1 MFYIQQKINSYCLP
15 ATRENFL
22 QVIDNPFVEET
33 INKIRSVQ
41 KKMDEAQARG
51 DKKAVL
57 KLHDQKGELKKSLP
71 AWLFCVSHIEKT
83 ERKPFG
89 KPMMAAWRKAEHAKL
104 NGLCILDIDGIKTHP
119 QSLPKGGKPELDI
132 ARQAFADVVTRWN
145 EAHPSTQEGNEN
157 PSLRE
162 GLRVGWCSAFCKQY
176 GILFVHVTPSGKGL
190 RFVFKADPERGNL
203 ADNQRWLSDVL
214 GMKMDEVC
222 KDSVRISFGCTRR
235 DIIYIE
241 LENLLNYE
249 NETFE
254 QKFGDEYRKGNSA
267 PTGTHPQPLP
277 KGGEAGSEKKEGET
291 PLPSGGEGVG
301 FFHGVPYKDIAD
313 AWLFSTLG
321 HLPAVGE
328 RNSAYYA
335 LVQGCMR
342 YICDFNEDMVVAA
355 TPDYGLSEQER
366 RTCAR
371 SAIGSRRYAAMPR
384 KLVEFLEGMGVAKN
398 ADGEASG
405 IRKGDD
411 DASGLAQWDFEAWTK
426 RFAPWFESPVW
437 APVCSVLP
445 RYSRLNGILAAGSM
459 FGTLLSGCR
468 LQNWYDGSDLSL
480 TYMTYIIG
488 DAGTGKG
495 DYRELDRLIMEPL
508 RLEDARG
515 RKAEENYQA
524 EMKRLALA
532 KAKKEDIPEEKH
544 FPVRYLPT
552 DTTLKQKLERCM
564 DAINLFGTQQR
575 QVACYNFESELS
587 SKINYEKSSWN
598 SSQDFD
604 KKSFDCE
611 LTGSESRSAMTR
623 NGLVPAFFNFVVT
636 GTPDAL
642 QKKITLHNCL
652 DGLPTRLIMGVQ
664 WGQKYQMLKRE
675 SRRRPEKDRDW
686 LRTVGNRLLRCGWD
700 VNLEQRVAVPKR
712 WQSFL
717 GKSTSFADALFY
729 WGQQKAFALS
739 LEDDRLGD
747 YFRKRPPLIAV
758 RLAAV
763 DAIMNSL
770 DTFEESGK
778 LNLKFSSI
786 ELALNLADY
795 IFESQLWFFGKLVEE
810 ALEGVPVQGGTIRA
824 GKRVEAF
831 NSLGDTITAEDV
843 MKVLNVVK
851 RTAKN
856 IIYLWSKDGYIE
868 RVSKNNYKKLVKVLL

>member
-1 MFYIQQKINSYCLP
+1 
-15 ATRENFL
+15 
-22 QVIDNPFVEET
+22 VIDNPFVEET
-33 INKIRSVQ
+33 INKIRRVQ
-41 KKMDEAQARG
+41 QQMDEAEARG
-51 DKKAVL
+51 DKKTVQ
-57 KLHDQKGELKKSLP
+57 KLHDEKSDLKKSLP

-89 KPMMAAWRKAEHAKL
+89 KPMVAAWRKAEHAKL
-104 NGLCILDIDGIKTHP
+104 NGLCFLDIDGI
-119 QSLPKGGKPELDI
+119 SEPEK
-132 ARQAFADVVTRWN
+132 AFAKVVETYN
-145 EAHPSTQEGNEN
+145 SNTPSPSGEEGGEAPS
-157 PSLRE
+157 
-162 GLRVGWCSAFCKQY
+162 WCGAFCKHY
-176 GILFVHVTPSGKGL
+176 GILLVHVTPSGKGL
-190 RFVFKADPERGNL
+190 RFVFKADPGRGNL
-203 ADNQRWLSDVL
+203 ADNQAWLASVL
-214 GMKMDEVC
+214 GMQMDAVC

-249 NETFE
+249 NEEFE
-254 QKFGDEYRKGNSA
+254 KRFGEDYRAGRSMACGDAAVVVDHAASN
-267 PTGTHPQPLP
+267 
-277 KGGEAGSEKKEGET
+277 GSEGNHEADRVDEGNAGADESARR
-291 PLPSGGEGVG
+291 LVERDEEGNPIYR
-301 FFHGVPYKDIAD
+301 GVPYKDIAD
-313 AWLFSTLG
+313 AWMCAEYG

-328 RNSAYYA
+328 RNAAYYS

-342 YICDFNEDMVVAA
+342 YICDFNEDMVLAA

-366 RTCAR
+366 RQCAR
-371 SAIGSRRYAAMPR
+371 SAIGARRYAAIPR
-384 KLVEFLEGMGVAKN
+384 KLVAFLETVGVASTENQK
-398 ADGEASG
+398 G
-405 IRKGDD
+405 IRRSNEN
-411 DASGLAQWDFEAWTK
+411 ASGLADWDFEGWTK

-468 LQNWYDGSDLSL
+468 LLNWYDGSDLAL

-524 EMKRLALA
+524 EMKRLQMA
-532 KAKKEDIPEEKH
+532 KAKKDDIPEEKH

-564 DAINLFGTQQR
+564 DALNTFGTEQR

-611 LTGSESRSAMTR
+611 LTGSESRSSMTR

-642 QKKITLHNCL
+642 QKKITLRNCL

-675 SRRRPEKDRDW
+675 MRRRPDKDSDW

-700 VNLEQRVAVPKR
+700 VDLEQRVAVPKR
-712 WQSFL
+712 WQDHL
-717 GKSTSFADALFY
+717 GKSTSFADALYY
-729 WGQQKAFALS
+729 WGKQKAFALS
-739 LEDDRLGD
+739 LEDDSLGD

-770 DTFEESGK
+770 DTFEETGK

-810 ALEGVPVQGGTIRA
+810 ALEGVPVQGGTNR
-824 GKRVEAF
+824 KSKHVEAF
-831 NSLGDTITAEDV
+831 NSLGDTITAADV
-843 MKVLNVVK
+843 MKVLNVVN
-851 RTAKN
+851 RTAQN
-856 IIYLWSKDGYIE
+856 ILSLWYKDGYIE
-868 RVSKNNYKKLVKVLL
+868 RISKNNYKKTVKILL

>member
-1 MFYIQQKINSYCLP
+1 
-15 ATRENFL
+15 
-22 QVIDNPFVEET
+22 
-33 INKIRSVQ
+33 
-41 KKMDEAQARG
+41 
-51 DKKAVL
+51 
-57 KLHDQKGELKKSLP
+57 
-71 AWLFCVSHIEKT
+71 
-83 ERKPFG
+83 
-89 KPMMAAWRKAEHAKL
+89 
-104 NGLCILDIDGIKTHP
+104 
-119 QSLPKGGKPELDI
+119 
-132 ARQAFADVVTRWN
+132 
-145 EAHPSTQEGNEN
+145 
-157 PSLRE
+157 
-162 GLRVGWCSAFCKQY
+162 
-176 GILFVHVTPSGKGL
+176 
-190 RFVFKADPERGNL
+190 
-203 ADNQRWLSDVL
+203 
-214 GMKMDEVC
+214 
-222 KDSVRISFGCTRR
+222 
-235 DIIYIE
+235 
-241 LENLLNYE
+241 
-249 NETFE
+249 
-254 QKFGDEYRKGNSA
+254 
-267 PTGTHPQPLP
+267 
-277 KGGEAGSEKKEGET
+277 
-291 PLPSGGEGVG
+291 
-301 FFHGVPYKDIAD
+301 
-313 AWLFSTLG
+313 
-321 HLPAVGE
+321 
-328 RNSAYYA
+328 
-335 LVQGCMR
+335 MR
-342 YICDFNEDMVVAA
+342 YICDFNEDMVLAA

-384 KLVEFLEGMGVAKN
+384 KLVEFLEGMGIIQN
-398 ADGEASG
+398 AAGEASG
-405 IRKGDD
+405 IRRSNEN
-411 DASGLAQWDFEAWTK
+411 ASGLADWDFEGWTT

-468 LQNWYDGSDLSL
+468 LLNWYDGSDLAL

-524 EMKRLALA
+524 EMKRLQMA
-532 KAKKEDIPEEKH
+532 KAKKDDIPEEKH

-564 DAINLFGTQQR
+564 DALNTFGTEQR

-611 LTGSESRSAMTR
+611 LTGSESRSSMTR

-642 QKKITLHNCL
+642 QKKITLRNCL

-675 SRRRPEKDRDW
+675 MRRRPDKDSDW

-700 VNLEQRVAVPKR
+700 VDLEQRVAVPKR
-712 WQSFL
+712 WQDHL
-717 GKSTSFADALFY
+717 GKSTSFADALYY
-729 WGQQKAFALS
+729 WGKQKAFALS
-739 LEDDRLGD
+739 LEDDSLGD

-770 DTFEESGK
+770 DTFEETGK

-795 IFESQLWFFGKLVEE
+795 IFESQLWFFGKMVED
-810 ALEGVPVQGGTIRA
+810 ALNGVPVQGNA
-824 GKRVEAF
+824 KRSMKRIEAF
-831 NSLGDTITAEDV
+831 NSLGETFTVKDV
-843 MKVLNVVK
+843 MDILNVIKPSARNLVYQWK
-851 RTAKN
+851 KE
-856 IIYLWSKDGYIE
+856 GYVE
-868 RVSKNNYKKLVKVLL
+868 RLSSNNYKKLVKVLIK

>member
-1 MFYIQQKINSYCLP
+1 M
-15 ATRENFL
+15 
-22 QVIDNPFVEET
+22 EET

-71 AWLFCVSHIEKT
+71 AWLFCVNFIEKT

-89 KPMMAAWRKAEHAKL
+89 KPMMAAWRKAEQARL
-104 NGLCILDIDGIKTHP
+104 NGLVFLDIDGIDEPAK
-119 QSLPKGGKPELDI
+119 
-132 ARQAFADVVTRWN
+132 AFAKVV
-145 EAHPSTQEGNEN
+145 EAHKASPSGDGFEGES
-157 PSLRE
+157 PS
-162 GLRVGWCSAFCKQY
+162 WCGDFCKHY
-176 GILFVHVTPSGKGL
+176 GILLVHVTPSGKGL
-190 RFVFKADPERGNL
+190 RFVFKADPGRGNL
-203 ADNQRWLSDVL
+203 ADNQAWLASVL
-214 GMKMDEVC
+214 GMQMDAVC

-241 LENLLNYE
+241 LENLLNYD
-249 NETFE
+249 NEEFE
-254 QKFGDEYRKGNSA
+254 KQFGEAYRKGNSQPQA
-267 PTGTHPQPLP
+267 HPQPLP
-277 KGGEAGSEKKEGET
+277 KGGEQEAESEQKASPFGGGLEGA
-291 PLPSGGEGVG
+291 PSYR
-301 FFHGVPYKDIAD
+301 GVPYKDIAD
-313 AWLFSTLG
+313 AWMCAEYG

-328 RNSAYYA
+328 RNAAYYA

-342 YICDFNEDMVVAA
+342 YICDFNEDMVLAA

-366 RTCAR
+366 RQCAR
-371 SAIGSRRYAAMPR
+371 SAIGARRYAAIPR
-384 KLVEFLEGMGVAKN
+384 KLVAFLETVGVASTENQK
-398 ADGEASG
+398 G
-405 IRKGDD
+405 IRRSNEN
-411 DASGLAQWDFEAWTK
+411 ASGLADWDFEGWTK

-468 LQNWYDGSDLSL
+468 LLNWYDGSDLAL

-524 EMKRLALA
+524 EMKRLQMA
-532 KAKKEDIPEEKH
+532 KAKKDDIPEEKH

-564 DAINLFGTQQR
+564 DALNTFGTEQR

-611 LTGSESRSAMTR
+611 LTGSESRSSMTR

-642 QKKITLHNCL
+642 QKKITLRNCL

-675 SRRRPEKDRDW
+675 MRRRPDKDSDW

-712 WQSFL
+712 WQDHL
-717 GKSTSFADALFY
+717 GKSTSFADALYY
-729 WGQQKAFALS
+729 WGKQKAFALS
-739 LEDDRLGD
+739 LEDDSLGD

-770 DTFEESGK
+770 DTFEETGK

-795 IFESQLWFFGKLVEE
+795 IFESQLWFFGKLVED
-810 ALEGVPVQGGTIRA
+810 ALNGVPVQGGN
-824 GKRVEAF
+824 KRSMKRIEAF
-831 NSLGDTITAEDV
+831 NSLGENFTTNEV
-843 MKVLNVVK
+843 MNILNLV
-851 RTAKN
+851 RASAHN
-856 IIYLWSKDGYIE
+856 L
-868 RVSKNNYKKLVKVLL
+868 VSKWKKEGYVEKVSTNTYKKLVKIMLK

>member
-1 MFYIQQKINSYCLP
+1 M
-15 ATRENFL
+15 
-22 QVIDNPFVEET
+22 IDNPYVEQD
-33 INKIRSVQ
+33 IDKIRYAQ
-41 KKMDEAQARG
+41 QQMNEATTDRERERWHS
-51 DKKAVL
+51 DKSK
-57 KLHDQKGELKKSLP
+57 LKKRLP
-71 AWLFCVSHIEKT
+71 AFVFQVGHIEPT
-83 ERKPFG
+83 EKLVFG
-89 KPMMAAWRKAEHAKL
+89 KPMKAAWRKAENARL
-104 NGLCILDIDGIKTHP
+104 NGLVMLDIDNIGAP
-119 QSLPKGGKPELDI
+119 LNPPEGGKPELDV
-132 ARQAFADVVTRWN
+132 ARQAFADVVMRWN
-145 EAHPSTQEGNEN
+145 EAHPKEVDDCES
-157 PSLRE
+157 SLPL
-162 GLRVGWCSAFCKQY
+162 GGQGVGWCSAFCKHF
-176 GILFVHVTPSGKGL
+176 GILLVHVTPSGQGL
-190 RFVFKADPERGNL
+190 RIVFKADAKVGNL
-203 ADNQRWLSDVL
+203 ADNQQHLASMLSL
-214 GMKMDEVC
+214 PLDEAC
-222 KDSVRISFGCTRR
+222 KDSVRLSFGFSRR

-241 LENLLNYE
+241 LNELLNYD
-249 NETFE
+249 NEDFE
-254 QKFGDEYRKGNSA
+254 KSFGEAYR
-267 PTGTHPQPLP
+267 TGQAHPQPLP
-277 KGGEAGSEKKEGET
+277 KGGEQEAETEQKASPFGGGLEGAC
-291 PLPSGGEGVG
+291 
-301 FFHGVPYKDIAD
+301 FRGVPYKDIAD

-564 DAINLFGTQQR
+564 DAINLFGTEQR

-636 GTPDAL
+636 GTPD
-642 QKKITLHNCL
+642 TLRNCL

-770 DTFEESGK
+770 DTFEETGK

-795 IFESQLWFFGKLVEE
+795 IFESQLWFFGKLVED
-810 ALEGVPVQGGTIRA
+810 ALNGVPVQGGN
-824 GKRVEAF
+824 KRSMKRIEAF
-831 NSLGDTITAEDV
+831 NSLGENFTTNDV
-843 MKVLNVVK
+843 MNILNLV
-851 RTAKN
+851 RASAHN
-856 IIYLWSKDGYIE
+856 L
-868 RVSKNNYKKLVKVLL
+868 VSKWKKEGYVEKVSTNTYKKLVKIMLK

>member
-1 MFYIQQKINSYCLP
+1 MEA
-15 ATRENFL
+15 AT
-22 QVIDNPFVEET
+22 
-33 INKIRSVQ
+33 
-41 KKMDEAQARG
+41 DEKERAQ
-51 DKKAVL
+51 
-57 KLHDQKGELKKSLP
+57 LHDRKSELKKELP
-71 AWLFCVSHIEKT
+71 AWVFPAGHISQSVKT
-83 ERKPFG
+83 KKDGSKVR
-89 KPMMAAWRKAEHAKL
+89 ATWRNSAYIKL
-104 NGLCILDIDGIKTHP
+104 NGLCMLDVDDIKPLSNSPEGESQPARAFFAKIVENWNKTSSPSGEDG
-119 QSLPKGGKPELDI
+119 KGVSE
-132 ARQAFADVVTRWN
+132 
-145 EAHPSTQEGNEN
+145 
-157 PSLRE
+157 
-162 GLRVGWCSAFCKQY
+162 VGWCSSFCRHF

-190 RFVFKADPERGNL
+190 RFVFKADTKIGNL
-203 ADNQRWLSDVL
+203 ADNQAHLAELL
-214 GMKMDEVC
+214 GVGIDAVC
-222 KDSVRISFGCTRR
+222 KDAARLSYCCTRE
-235 DIIYIE
+235 DIIYVE

-249 NETFE
+249 NEEYET
-254 QKFGDEYRKGNSA
+254 KFGDEYRKGNSA
-267 PTGTHPQPLP
+267 PTTNQPTTPLQLP
-277 KGGEAGSEKKEGET
+277 RGGEKEPAQEAS
-291 PLPSGGEGVG
+291 PRGGLEGVSSS
-301 FFHGVPYKDIAD
+301 FRGVPYKDIAD

-524 EMKRLALA
+524 EMKRLSMA

-564 DAINLFGTQQR
+564 DALNMFGTEQR

-587 SKINYEKSSWN
+587 SKINYEKNSWN

-611 LTGSESRSAMTR
+611 LTGSESRSSMTR

-642 QKKITLHNCL
+642 QKKITARNCL
-652 DGLPTRLIMGVQ
+652 DGLPTRLLMGVQ
-664 WGQKYQMLKRE
+664 YGQRYEMLKRQA
-675 SRRRPEKDRDW
+675 RRRTDKDSNW
-686 LRTVGNRLLRCGWD
+686 LRTVGCRLLRCGWD
-700 VNLEQRVAVPKR
+700 VDLEQRVAVPKR
-712 WQSFL
+712 WQDAL
-717 GKSTSFADALFY
+717 GKTTSFADALYY
-729 WGQQKAFALS
+729 WGKQKAFALS

-795 IFESQLWFFGKLVEE
+795 IFESQLWFFGKMVED
-810 ALEGVPVQGGTIRA
+810 ALNGMPVQGGN
-824 GKRVEAF
+824 KRSNKRIEAF
-831 NSLGDTITAEDV
+831 NSLGDNFTTNDV
-843 MKVLNVVK
+843 MAILNVVNK
-851 RTAKN
+851 TARNLICQWK
-856 IIYLWSKDGYIE
+856 KEGYIE
-868 RVSKNNYKKLVKVLL
+868 RVSTYNYKKLVKIMI

>member
-1 MFYIQQKINSYCLP
+1 M
-15 ATRENFL
+15 
-22 QVIDNPFVEET
+22 V
-33 INKIRSVQ
+33 
-41 KKMDEAQARG
+41 
-51 DKKAVL
+51 
-57 KLHDQKGELKKSLP
+57 
-71 AWLFCVSHIEKT
+71 
-83 ERKPFG
+83 
-89 KPMMAAWRKAEHAKL
+89 AAWRKAEKAHL
-104 NGLCILDIDGIKTHP
+104 NGLVFLDIDGIDE
-119 QSLPKGGKPELDI
+119 PEK
-132 ARQAFADVVTRWN
+132 AFAKAV
-145 EAHPSTQEGNEN
+145 EAYNSKSPS
-157 PSLRE
+157 PSGE
-162 GLRVGWCSAFCKQY
+162 VGCEAPSWCAAFCKHY

-203 ADNQRWLSDVL
+203 ADNQAWLAGVL
-214 GMKMDEVC
+214 GMEMDSVC

-241 LENLLNYE
+241 LENLLTYE
-249 NETFE
+249 NEAFE

-267 PTGTHPQPLP
+267 PTHDSPAGANGTDNKTAHGNG
-277 KGGEAGSEKKEGET
+277 KDGSEGNNVDVLSPAEEDEKTAIELLEKDENGN
-291 PLPSGGEGVG
+291 PVYR
-301 FFHGVPYKDIAD
+301 GVPYADIAD
-313 AWLFSTLG
+313 AWLCSTIG

-328 RNSAYYA
+328 RNTAYYA

-342 YICDFNEDMVVAA
+342 YICDFNEDMVLAA

-371 SAIGSRRYAAMPR
+371 SAIGSRRFAAMPR
-384 KLVEFLEGMGVAKN
+384 KLVEFLEGMGISQN
-398 ADGEASG
+398 AAGEASG
-405 IRKGDD
+405 IRKSDD
-411 DASGLAQWDFEAWTK
+411 ETSGLAQWDFEGWTK

-468 LQNWYDGSDLSL
+468 LRNWYDGTDPEL
-480 TYMTYIIG
+480 TFMTYIIG

-508 RLEDARG
+508 RLEDVRG

-564 DAINLFGTQQR
+564 DAMNMFGTEQR
-575 QVACYNFESELS
+575 QVACYNFESELT
-587 SKINYEKSSWN
+587 SKINYEKSTWN

-611 LTGSESRSAMTR
+611 LSGSESCSSVTR
-623 NGLVPAFFNFVVT
+623 NGLVPAYFNFVVT

-642 QKKITLHNCL
+642 QKKINIHNCL

-664 WGQKYQMLKRE
+664 WGQKYQMIKRE
-675 SRRRPEKDRDW
+675 VRRRPEKDRDW

-712 WQSFL
+712 WQDAL
-717 GKSTSFADALFY
+717 GKSTSFADALYY
-729 WGQQKAFALS
+729 WGKQKAFALS

-763 DAIMNSL
+763 DAILNSL
-770 DTFEESGK
+770 DSFEESGK

-795 IFESQLWFFGKLVEE
+795 IFESQMWFFGKLVED
-810 ALEGVPVQGGTIRA
+810 ALNGVPVQGSVNRSM
-824 GKRVEAF
+824 KRIEAF
-831 NSLGDTITAEDV
+831 NSLNENFSTNEV
-843 MKVLNVVK
+843 MNILNVARK
-851 RTAKN
+851 TARNLICEWK
-856 IIYLWSKDGYIE
+856 KEGYIE
-868 RVSKNNYKKLVKVLL
+868 RISTCNYKKLVKIMLK

>member
-1 MFYIQQKINSYCLP
+1 M
-15 ATRENFL
+15 
-22 QVIDNPFVEET
+22 IDNPFVEET
-33 INKIRSVQ
+33 INKIRRIQ
-41 KKMDEAQARG
+41 KQMDEAEARG
-51 DKKAVL
+51 DKKTVQ
-57 KLHDQKGELKKSLP
+57 KLHDEKSDLKKSLP
-71 AWLFCVSHIEKT
+71 AWLFCVNFIEKT

-89 KPMMAAWRKAEHAKL
+89 KPMVAAWRKAEHAKL
-104 NGLCILDIDGIKTHP
+104 NGLCFLDIDNIRAP
-119 QSLPKGGKPELDI
+119 LNPPKGGKPELDV
-132 ARQAFADVVTRWN
+132 ARQAFADVVMRWN
-145 EAHPSTQEGNEN
+145 ESHPDETNQSPLPLGGQG
-157 PSLRE
+157 
-162 GLRVGWCSAFCKQY
+162 VGWCSAFCNHY

-190 RFVFKADPERGNL
+190 RFVFKADPGRGNL
-203 ADNQRWLSDVL
+203 ADNQAWLASVL
-214 GMKMDEVC
+214 GMQMDAVC

-249 NETFE
+249 NEEFE
-254 QKFGDEYRKGNSA
+254 KQFGEAYRKGNSQ
-267 PTGTHPQPLP
+267 PTPHQLP
-277 KGGEAGSEKKEGET
+277 RGGESDGAET
-291 PLPSGGEGVG
+291 PSPSGEDGWGVSYR
-301 FFHGVPYKDIAD
+301 GVPYKDIAD
-313 AWLFSTLG
+313 AWLCSTLG

-328 RNSAYYA
+328 RNAAYYS

-342 YICDFNEDMVVAA
+342 YICDFNEDMVLAA

-366 RTCAR
+366 RQCAR
-371 SAIGSRRYAAMPR
+371 SAIGARRYAAIPR
-384 KLVEFLEGMGVAKN
+384 KLVAFLETVGVASTENQK
-398 ADGEASG
+398 G
-405 IRKGDD
+405 IRRSNEN
-411 DASGLAQWDFEAWTK
+411 ASGLADWDFEGWTK

-468 LQNWYDGSDLSL
+468 LLNWYDGSDLAL

-524 EMKRLALA
+524 EMKRLQMA
-532 KAKKEDIPEEKH
+532 KAKKDDIPEEKH

-564 DAINLFGTQQR
+564 DALNTFGTEQR

-611 LTGSESRSAMTR
+611 LTGSESRSSMTR

-642 QKKITLHNCL
+642 QKKITLRNCL

-664 WGQKYQMLKRE
+664 WGQKYQMLKRDT
-675 SRRRPEKDRDW
+675 RRRPDKDSDW

-712 WQSFL
+712 WQDAL
-717 GKSTSFADALFY
+717 GKSTSFADALYY
-729 WGQQKAFALS
+729 WGKQKAFALS
-739 LEDDRLGD
+739 LEDDSLGD

-770 DTFEESGK
+770 DTFEETGK

-810 ALEGVPVQGGTIRA
+810 ALEGVPVQGGTMKV

-831 NSLGDTITAEDV
+831 NSLGENITIEDV
-843 MKVLNVVK
+843 MKVLNIVRHSARNV
-851 RTAKN
+851 
-856 IIYLWSKDGYIE
+856 LCQWSKEGYIE
-868 RVSKNNYKKLVKVLL
+868 RISRNNYKKTVKVLL

>member
-1 MFYIQQKINSYCLP
+1 M
-15 ATRENFL
+15 
-22 QVIDNPFVEET
+22 EET

-104 NGLCILDIDGIKTHP
+104 NGLCFLDIDNIGAP
-119 QSLPKGGKPELDI
+119 LNPPEGGKPELDV
-132 ARQAFADVVTRWN
+132 ARQAFADVVMRWN
-145 EAHPSTQEGNEN
+145 EAHSSDSSESPLPLGGQGVGSFPLGGQGVGSVPS
-157 PSLRE
+157 
-162 GLRVGWCSAFCKQY
+162 WCGAFCRAH
-176 GILFVHVTPSGKGL
+176 GILLVHVTPSGKGL
-190 RFVFKADPERGNL
+190 RFVFKADPGRGNL
-203 ADNQRWLSDVL
+203 ADNQAWLASVL
-214 GMKMDEVC
+214 GMQMDAVC

-249 NETFE
+249 NEEFE
-254 QKFGDEYRKGNSA
+254 KQFGEAYRKGNSQPQA
-267 PTGTHPQPLP
+267 HPQPLP
-277 KGGEAGSEKKEGET
+277 KGGEQEAESEQKASPFGGGLEGA
-291 PLPSGGEGVG
+291 PSYR
-301 FFHGVPYKDIAD
+301 GVPYSVIAD
-313 AWLFSTLG
+313 AWMCAEYG

-328 RNSAYYA
+328 RNAAYYA

-342 YICDFNEDMVVAA
+342 YICDFNEDMVLAA

-384 KLVEFLEGMGVAKN
+384 KLVEFLEGMGITQN
-398 ADGEASG
+398 AAGEASG
-405 IRKGDD
+405 IRRSNEN
-411 DASGLAQWDFEAWTK
+411 ASGLADWDFEGWTK

-468 LQNWYDGSDLSL
+468 LLNWYDGSDLAL

-524 EMKRLALA
+524 EVKRLSMA
-532 KAKKEDIPEEKH
+532 KAKKDDIPEEKH

-564 DAINLFGTQQR
+564 DALNTFGTEQR

-611 LTGSESRSAMTR
+611 LTGSESRSSMTR

-642 QKKITLHNCL
+642 QKKITLRNCL

-675 SRRRPEKDRDW
+675 MRRRPDKDSDW

-712 WQSFL
+712 WQDHL
-717 GKSTSFADALFY
+717 GKTTSFADALYY
-729 WGQQKAFALS
+729 WGKQKAFALS
-739 LEDDRLGD
+739 LEDDSLGD

-810 ALEGVPVQGGTIRA
+810 ALEGVPVQGGTN
-824 GKRVEAF
+824 KTSKHVEAF
-831 NSLGDTITAEDV
+831 NSLGEHITAADL
-843 MKVLNVVK
+843 MRVLNVVNG
-851 RTAKN
+851 TAKN
-856 IIYLWSKDGYIE
+856 ILCQWTKEGYIE
-868 RVSKNNYKKLVKVLL
+868 RVSKNNYKKTVKILL